1 MPYAS
6 DKQARLMRAVAHSP
20 SFAKKVGIS
29 QSVGQ
34 KFEAHK
40 AEGGTVKD
48 SAMKKI
54 FAGKETP
61 AEERKEKAV
70 AKKAGMSYKAAERKF
85 EGEKYCGGGKTGY
98 ADGGETSFKE
108 AFRAARAAGDDT
120 FTWNGKKYTTELAT
134 PSPVRGARAGAPE
147 APTTRAQRAGSDF
160 STYDRLLREAP
171 EGTSK
176 AALAA
181 LAASRDAA
189 RSKYDQ
195 SAEDTP
201 NKGYVSRAGTRANS
215 PLAPKTTVGRT
226 PAPKAPYMPEE
237 LDTSYAKG
245 GRVNPGLTPDMPDSE
260 DQLRDARKAKPVPP
274 RRVNPGLT
282 PDLADSKEQERGYK
296 KGGSVRGVGAAKR
309 GYGCTGRK

>member
-1 MPYAS
+1 MPYKS
-6 DKQARLMRAVAHSP
+6 DKQERLMRAVAHSP

-61 AEERKEKAV
+61 AEERKEKTA

-98 ADGGETSFKE
+98 ADGG
-108 AFRAARAAGDDT
+108 
-120 FTWNGKKYTTELAT
+120 
-134 PSPVRGARAGAPE
+134 
-147 APTTRAQRAGSDF
+147 
-160 STYDRLLREAP
+160 
-171 EGTSK
+171 
-176 AALAA
+176 
-181 LAASRDAA
+181 
-189 RSKYDQ
+189 
-195 SAEDTP
+195 
-201 NKGYVSRAGTRANS
+201 
-215 PLAPKTTVGRT
+215 
-226 PAPKAPYMPEE
+226 
-237 LDTSYAKG
+237 
-245 GRVNPGLTPDMPDSE
+245 RVNPGVTPDMPDSE
-260 DQLRDARKAKPVPP
+260 DQLRPRTVRKAKPIPP
-274 RRVNPGLT
+274 RRINPGLT